1 MSPGLDTAGPDTPG
15 SDTPQA
21 AGAAIAST
29 AGWQR
34 LDRRMLLVHPVE
46 EILKLF
52 PVLIGSLLLGSS
64 SGNPYWGLGVAALLV
79 LVGLARWFTTSYR
92 VGPVH
97 VELRRGLVQR
107 RELSI
112 PRSRI
117 RSVDVDRRL
126 LHRLLGLAVVKI
138 GTGQSGGGGS
148 TDHNKFE
155 LNGIAIEDVP
165 ALRAALLEGGQNVA
179 APAGVPES
187 HPVGGAPSERELA
200 RFRSGWVRYA
210 PFSATGLIGVAAVVG
225 LAFQY
230 GIGERLTESD
240 TVERG
245 VDALAAAGIAV
256 VVAVA
261 VVVILIVAS
270 IAACIR
276 YLLLYGNLL
285 VTDDGRMLRVG
296 RGLLRV
302 RHTTLDRA
310 RLRGV
315 DLHEPLAL
323 RLVGAA
329 RLDAIMT
336 GVSAERGES
345 SLVLP
350 SAPDSEVRR
359 VAGEVLTTDSPL
371 TAPLVPHGSAAR
383 RRRFTRAVAPV
394 LCLIAVG
401 IAVAALVD
409 RPLPLPA
416 IVVGA
421 TVLVV
426 AVAAL
431 GWDRYRGLGHA
442 SPAGYLV
449 TRAGSLDRH
458 RICLES
464 DGIIGWT
471 VRQTFFQR
479 RAGVAT
485 VIAATPAGAGHYA
498 VVDVP
503 EGDAWSL
510 IESVTP
516 GAGDIWAR
524 RGQVS

>member
-1 MSPGLDTAGPDTPG
+1 VNPESDTAVTDDTV
-15 SDTPQA
+15 
-21 AGAAIAST
+21 
-29 AGWQR
+29 GWQR

-52 PVLIGSLLLGSS
+52 PVLIGSVLLGSS

-138 GTGQSGGGGS
+138 GTGQSGGS
-148 TDHNKFE
+148 SSDHNRFE

-165 ALRAALLEGGQNVA
+165 ALRAALLEGGQNPVT
-179 APAGVPES
+179 PASTPES
-187 HPVGGAPSERELA
+187 HRVDAAPSERELA
-200 RFRSGWVRYA
+200 RFRPGWVRYA

-256 VVAVA
+256 VVGVA
-261 VVVILIVAS
+261 IVVILVVAS

-276 YLLLYGNLL
+276 YLLLYGNLM

-315 DLHEPLAL
+315 DVHEPLAL

-350 SAPDSEVRR
+350 SAPDGEVRR

-371 TAPLVPHGSAAR
+371 RAPLVPHGSAAR
-383 RRRFTRAVAPV
+383 RRRFTRAVTPV
-394 LCLIAVG
+394 VGLMAVG

-421 TVLVV
+421 AVLVV
-426 AVAAL
+426 AAAAL
-431 GWDRYRGLGHA
+431 GWDRYKGLGHA

-458 RICLES
+458 RISLEA

-503 EGDAWSL
+503 ECDAWSL

-516 GAGDIWAR
+516 GAGDIWT
-524 RGQVS
+524 RGGPVS